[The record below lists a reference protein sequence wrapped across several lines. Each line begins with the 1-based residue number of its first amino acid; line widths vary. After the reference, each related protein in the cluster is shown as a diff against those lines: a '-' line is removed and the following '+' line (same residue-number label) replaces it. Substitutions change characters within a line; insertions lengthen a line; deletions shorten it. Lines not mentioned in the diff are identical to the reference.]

1 MAGWKLAQITFL
13 ALVIPPQSL
22 PSPVFRSIGKYFVT
36 RSYDFDFFNCT
47 VHKGDTRH
55 QLQNLTTIKLI
66 SNTGKKRER
75 KEKEKNNDY
84 QKFALKRFESGP
96 SEVTKP
102 KFSASLHWPTSAITN
117 TSLLKEVYILSQ
129 WWLTVFKNDLFGFRV
144 ELYLSLIKARCKAHK
159 KKTLILFHTW
169 SMQSRLKNLW
179 TIDRAATEWT
189 VWPYDRSGKTY
200 QHNIVHRCSHCF
212 KLG

>member
-1 MAGWKLAQITFL
+1 MLNKRWITLSAVSPRPFACKASTSIIRDSKLRTQNPSNSLGISWGKWGRFIQGLTIDGGLKIGPNYFHPLSLYYTL

-36 RSYDFDFFNCT
+36 GSYDFDFFNCT

-84 QKFALKRFESGP
+84 QKFALKRFEPGP
-96 SEVTKP
+96 SEIAKP
-102 KFSASLHWPTSAITN
+102 
-117 TSLLKEVYILSQ
+117 
-129 WWLTVFKNDLFGFRV
+129 
-144 ELYLSLIKARCKAHK
+144 
-159 KKTLILFHTW
+159 
-169 SMQSRLKNLW
+169 
-179 TIDRAATEWT
+179 
-189 VWPYDRSGKTY
+189 
-200 QHNIVHRCSHCF
+200 
-212 KLG
+212 